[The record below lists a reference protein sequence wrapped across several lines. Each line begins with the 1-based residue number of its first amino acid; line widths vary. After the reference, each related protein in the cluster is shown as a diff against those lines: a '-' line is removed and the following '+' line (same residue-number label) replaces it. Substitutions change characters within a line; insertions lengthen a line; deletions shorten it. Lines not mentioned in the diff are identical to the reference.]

1 MGKSVRDRV
10 KALKKVQFE
19 TIKVEEEYYKEVHDL
34 DLKYQ
39 KTYDDIN
46 AKRMKIIGGKHEP
59 TGDEI
64 DWPSDE
70 EADEDVKKD
79 EDLSEKMKGMKLYK
93 DYQEDSKGYQS
104 FGITP
109 SRQPTST

>member
-1 MGKSVRDRV
+1 MGEVNDSINSDGDGDFFPALDVSLLPKSVRDRV

-39 KTYDDIN
+39 KAYDNIN

-59 TGDEI
+59 TGYEI

-79 EDLSEKMKGMKLYK
+79 EDLSEKMKGMNL
-93 DYQEDSKGYQS
+93 
-104 FGITP
+104 
-109 SRQPTST
+109 